1 MKLTELK
8 NKKMY
13 LYESELGSDLD
24 NFTFEQ
30 QQVMRQVEET
40 LMPYINQ
47 YQKLILSEAAVTADQ
62 VNSIFTS
69 AVDGHIKATGNP
81 GLLKKSKQAIAK
93 SLPVKTV
100 RAANQALNDLGK
112 KIQDTE
118 PVQNFDAL
126 VAKKIQEMKVK
137 LEDSPMGAA
146 LVKQVQAYGA
156 WGKENPGKQ
165 AIIVAVITLA
175 GGMIAGPAG
184 GAIAGFVM
192 RAGNDLIAGEK
203 LSTAVGKAGKTAAI
217 GALVGFAANWIGD
230 NIISNIE
237 MAGIEDIEAME
248 ASLEAAN
255 VEDALAGVTDEFG
268 GLVNEVQG
276 SVYYKEMGSING
288 FTWNYDVILTTDQIE
303 AMQAASDAVTAAGE
317 DYSPAWYEATAK
329 YHELMTGIQND
340 PNQGAMRAAIDAIK
354 EAKATEMTYQQLEQ
368 VIGEYDNLEGLVSNL
383 EQAQGPIAATAQA
396 AVQQADQLKAA
407 VHKVGTPDE
416 PEKPVPAE
424 MIPAGAGET
433 DGIVPEKPAESI
445 EEDDDHL
452 YELNFAGIKSAMGG
466 TLAKAA
472 KAVSDVGSIT
482 VDGLM
487 NAWKKAGSPEDSASV
502 RNIAIDAGI
511 GDDIVDN
518 SFTSA
523 GIDVSAEPDAE
534 AGAEAGAEAPADATG
549 AEAGAEAGAEEPA
562 DATADATATGADD
575 ATADAEEPVAPADD
589 QVLTNLAQMIID
601 NGMVQVPQGNVTHA
615 GLIELIGESISNDE
629 LNKLMETIMKINE
642 MCGCDPVGPDVMPEP
657 KTNYN
662 LNITQDDGNTH
673 KTMNVTSDAPDE
685 LMKVL
690 SLAGVSTGHSEPD
703 GDEIVGVDLD
713 GDEPAGPQSMGDLV
727 QKLNSIGSDSDEH
740 DHDGM
745 THSHPND
752 GDHDHEDDGDEYE
765 SVEQDPRSKPKYFSR
780 TDLPMHGAANKKQ
793 PKQRT
798 VSARQGD
805 NPYLNAESLEEKF
818 SEAYAEYKSE

>member
-137 LEDSPMGAA
+137 LEGSPMGAA

-217 GALVGFAANWIGD
+217 GALVGFASNWISD

-237 MAGIEDIEAME
+237 MAGIEDIEALE
-248 ASLEAAN
+248 ASMKATN
-255 VEDALAGVTDEFG
+255 VEDAMVGVNAEYGDLIGE
-268 GLVNEVQG
+268 LDG
-276 SVYYKEMGSING
+276 SRYVTSTGTING
-288 FTWNYDVILTTDQIE
+288 FHYNYDFVATPE
-303 AMQAASDAVTAAGE
+303 ALEAISSAEAAVTAAS
-317 DYSPAWYEATAK
+317 DSFSPEWYEATAK
-329 YHELMTGIQND
+329 YHEVMAGIQND
-340 PNQGAMRAAIDAIK
+340 PTQGTMRAAIDAINS
-354 EAKATEMTYQQLEQ
+354 AQATEMTYQQLEQ
-368 VIGEYDNLEGLVSNL
+368 VVGEYGDLSDLYDNLTA
-383 EQAQGPIAATAQA
+383 AQGPIAAAAQA

-407 VHKVGTPDE
+407 AHKVGTPEE

-534 AGAEAGAEAPADATG
+534 AGAEAGAEEPADATG